1 MSDFEKTIQSELHNS
16 ELHLHPDV
24 AEQLQTIR
32 RTALATPEPW
42 WRIRR
47 ILWPTTGMALASLV
61 AVVLIVNIDP
71 GSNNEQPTV
80 NEKYSDNFDLYE
92 NLDFYY
98 WLANGENDIR
108 G

>member
-1 MSDFEKTIQSELHNS
+1 MSDFEKTIQSELQDS
-16 ELHLHPDV
+16 ELHLPPDIN
-24 AEQLQTIR
+24 EQLQTIR
-32 RTALATPEPW
+32 RAALATPEPW
-42 WRIRR
+42 WRLRR

-61 AVVLIVNIDP
+61 AVVLILNTDP
-71 GSNNEQPTV
+71 GADNRQPAA

-98 WLANGENDIR
+98 WLATGENDVR